1 MTERVYL
8 FKGFER
14 FWHWSQAALII
25 FMLVTGEWRQYIPT
39 TDKVVAIMNFYSSG
53 LFKNEPHPFKPT
65 SLQKH
70 NPLQRA

>member
-25 FMLVTGEWRQYIPT
+25 FMMVTRLRDPRHLTGCS
-39 TDKVVAIMNFYSSG
+39 ASS
-53 LFKNEPHPFKPT
+53 
-65 SLQKH
+65 
-70 NPLQRA
+70 RR